1 MSFPA
6 ITDTFLSL
14 FSQPT
19 DIEAEELHNIERFVI
34 LMYSK
39 TCTLSRVNEARKELF
54 ARSGRSIDNIP
65 PTQGALIQ
73 HIKRAI
79 YQASF
84 IWAQSLKASSDLP
97 SPEDWG
103 YKLTDFGWVPHW
115 TDLQDA
121 STACHEHKR
130 CGCKK
135 GCKSRQ
141 CTCQSANLEC
151 TELCKCGGECTN
163 E

>member
-1 MSFPA
+1 M
-6 ITDTFLSL
+6 LL
-14 FSQPT
+14 SQPT

-54 ARSGRSIDNIP
+54 ALSGRSIDNIP

-73 HIKRAI
+73 HIKRAV
-79 YQASF
+79 YQASH
-84 IWAQSLKASSDLP
+84 IWAQALIAKPHLP

-103 YKLTDFGWVPHW
+103 YRYNSTSSSWVPHW

-121 STACHEHKR
+121 SKACHEHKR
-130 CGCKK
+130 CGCTK
-135 GCKSRQ
+135 GCKTQQ
-141 CTCQSANLEC
+141 CTCRAASLEC
-151 TELCKCGGECTN
+151 TELCKCGGNCSN